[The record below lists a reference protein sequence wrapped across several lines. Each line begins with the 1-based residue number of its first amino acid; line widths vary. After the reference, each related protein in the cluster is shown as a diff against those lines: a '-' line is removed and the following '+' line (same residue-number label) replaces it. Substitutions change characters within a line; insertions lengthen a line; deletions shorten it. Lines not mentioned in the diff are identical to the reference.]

1 MNEHKIIVD
10 IYADWD
16 ETPPRYRVYV
26 DDDLLTERDFT
37 WDNSIYIR
45 ENILVNLESGSHRL
59 RIEQC
64 NKFGSIRTENV
75 KVNDVPSSMEFV
87 I

>member
-1 MNEHKIIVD
+1 MNEHKIVVD

-26 DDDLLTERDFT
+26 DDDLLTERDFI
-37 WDNSIYIR
+37 WDNQIYVR
-45 ENILVNLESGSHRL
+45 ENILVNLGSGTHKL

-64 NKFGSIRTENV
+64 NSSGSIRTENV
-75 KVNDVPSSMEFV
+75 KVNDIPSSMEFV